1 MFVLQSSDKSTKAR
15 TGILKTAHGEIP
27 TPVFMPVGTVG
38 TVKGIMQR
46 DLKDDIGA
54 KIILGNTYHLYLRP
68 GTEIVKKAG
77 GLHNFI
83 SWHGPMLTDSGG
95 FQVFSLNT
103 LRKITEEG
111 VAFRS
116 HIDGSSHLFT
126 PEKVM
131 SIENNLGADVIM
143 AFDECAPYPA
153 ERSYIDDSLMRTTRW
168 LERCINSHKRSNE
181 QALFGI
187 IQGGMYK

>member
-95 FQVFSLNT
+95 FQVFP
-103 LRKITEEG
+103 LRVT
-111 VAFRS
+111 
-116 HIDGSSHLFT
+116 GS
-126 PEKVM
+126 
-131 SIENNLGADVIM
+131 
-143 AFDECAPYPA
+143 
-153 ERSYIDDSLMRTTRW
+153 
-168 LERCINSHKRSNE
+168 
-181 QALFGI
+181 
-187 IQGGMYK
+187 